1 MGGTFHNGKINCSL
15 IISLAPMYQYVQ
27 WLQKQ
32 HSTQIKTL
40 KEDLM
45 RLKDKVAIVTGSGRG
60 IGEGIVMR
68 FVEEGAK
75 VIVNDVNEADAN
87 NVVNQVKAK
96 GGQAIA
102 VLGSVAERS
111 VVEKMVDMAVKEF
124 GTLDIIVNNAG
135 ITRDAILHKMT
146 DDQWNAVITVNLTG
160 VFYGIQCAAR
170 YMREKQSGKIINIS
184 STSALGNAGQLNYSA
199 TKAGVI
205 GMTKTAAKELGPKNV
220 NVNAIAPGMIWTD
233 MMKNMPS
240 ESIKQMDAMLP
251 YIVPLNRKGSP
262 RDIANL
268 ALFLASD
275 ESSFITGQVI
285 FCDGGMKI

>member
-1 MGGTFHNGKINCSL
+1 
-15 IISLAPMYQYVQ
+15 
-27 WLQKQ
+27 
-32 HSTQIKTL
+32 
-40 KEDLM
+40 M

-75 VIVNDVNEADAN
+75 IVVNDVNEADAK
-87 NVVNQVKAK
+87 NVVDQVKAK
-96 GGQAIA
+96 GGQAVY
-102 VLGSVAERS
+102 VLGSVSDRATMQ
-111 VVEKMVDMAVKEF
+111 KMVDTAIKEF

-135 ITRDAILHKMT
+135 ITRDSILHKMN
-146 DDQWNAVITVNLTG
+146 DDQWNAVIDVNLTG

-170 YMREKQSGKIINIS
+170 VMREKGYGKIINMS
-184 STSALGNAGQLNYSA
+184 STSALGNVGQLNYSA
-199 TKAGVI
+199 SKAGVI
-205 GMTKTAAKELGPKNV
+205 GMTKTAAKELGAKGV

-233 MMKNMPS
+233 MMKSMPP
-240 ESIKQMDAMLP
+240 ETIKQMDAMLP
-251 YIVPLNRKGSP
+251 FIVPMNRKGSP
-262 RDIANL
+262 LDIANL

>member
-1 MGGTFHNGKINCSL
+1 
-15 IISLAPMYQYVQ
+15 
-27 WLQKQ
+27 
-32 HSTQIKTL
+32 
-40 KEDLM
+40 M

-102 VLGSVAERS
+102 VLGSVADRS
-111 VVEKMVDMAVKEF
+111 VVQKMVDTAVKEF

-135 ITRDAILHKMT
+135 ITRDVMLHKMT
-146 DDQWNAVITVNLTG
+146 DDQWNAVVTDNLTG
-160 VFYGIQCAAR
+160 VFYGIQCAAC
-170 YMREKQSGKIINIS
+170 YMREKKSGKIINIS

-233 MMKNMPS
+233 MMKNMPP

-262 RDIANL
+262 QDIANL

>member
-1 MGGTFHNGKINCSL
+1 M
-15 IISLAPMYQYVQ
+15 
-27 WLQKQ
+27 
-32 HSTQIKTL
+32 
-40 KEDLM
+40 KEKSM

-68 FVEEGAK
+68 FAEEGAK
-75 VIVNDVNEADAN
+75 IVVNDVNEADAA

-96 GGQAIA
+96 GGQAVA
-102 VLGSVAERS
+102 VLGSVSDRAT
-111 VVEKMVDMAVKEF
+111 VQKMVDTAVKEF

-135 ITRDAILHKMT
+135 ITRDVMLHKMT
-146 DDQWNAVITVNLTG
+146 DDQWNAVIDVNLTG

-170 YMREKQSGKIINIS
+170 YMREKGYGKIVNIS

-205 GMTKTAAKELGPKNV
+205 GMTKTAAKELGAKGV

-233 MMKNMPS
+233 MMKSMPPDV
-240 ESIKQMDAMLP
+240 IKQMDAMLP
-251 YIVPLNRKGSP
+251 FIVPMNRKGSP
-262 RDIANL
+262 QDIANL